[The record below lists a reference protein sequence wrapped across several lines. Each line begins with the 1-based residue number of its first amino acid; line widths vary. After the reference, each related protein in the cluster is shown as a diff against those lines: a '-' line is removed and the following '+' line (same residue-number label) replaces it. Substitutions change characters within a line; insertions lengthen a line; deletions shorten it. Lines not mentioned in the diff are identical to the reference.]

1 MRKRVI
7 SAVFGIALALPLVS
21 VTRDSMA
28 GACVCEIPCTAGC
41 CKWCEIWS
49 PDMIAALSMAAAKN
63 IASITTNVSAMV
75 TWFEVR
81 IVPTWAAGFGKVMAE
96 KQRQTASLRVFKEG
110 NAAVA
115 SQLYMQQHA
124 AEAAERAVL
133 PANLTTTVT
142 NGVLLSEQTAIVRS
156 KVAANNAAF
165 MSDFYAKNSTD
176 PGVVIERHK
185 PSCSQVDVERAR
197 CEKAVS
203 PTMQNADLMV
213 NTVLNPGEGQYE
225 TLADEERDAARA
237 FVKNVVNPVPV
248 GRFGAAQA
256 GSAQAKAYD
265 AALLADQ
272 AALSLAAHSFSAII
286 ANRTRRHQQ

>member
-1 MRKRVI
+1 MRTRI
-7 SAVFGIALALPLVS
+7 LSALFGIVLALPLAF
-21 VTRDSMA
+21 VTKDSIA
-28 GACVCEIPCTAGC
+28 GACVCEIPCKAGC

-49 PDMIAALSMAAAKN
+49 PDMIAALSMAATRG
-63 IASITTNVSAMV
+63 IGTITTTTTSLV

-81 IVPTWAAGFGKVMAE
+81 IVPAWDAGFGKVMAE

-115 SQLYMQQHA
+115 SQLYMQEQATVA
-124 AEAAERAVL
+124 AENFMP

-142 NGVLLSEQTAIVRS
+142 NGALLAEQTAVVRS

-165 MSDFYAKNSTD
+165 MADFYAKSSSD
-176 PGVVIERHK
+176 PGIVIERHK
-185 PSCSQVDVERAR
+185 PYCAQADVDRGR
-197 CEKAVS
+197 CDKAVS

-248 GRFGAAQA
+248 GRFSAALA
-256 GSAQAKAYD
+256 GSAQAKAYE

-272 AALSLAAHSFSAII
+272 AALSLAANSFNSII

>member
-1 MRKRVI
+1 MRKRLLSV
-7 SAVFGIALALPLVS
+7 VFGIALALPLVS
-21 VTRDSMA
+21 VTRDSIA
-28 GACVCEIPCTAGC
+28 GACVCEIPCKAGC

-63 IASITTNVSAMV
+63 IASITLNVSAMV

-110 NAAVA
+110 NATVA
-115 SQLYMQQHA
+115 TQLYMQEQVGA
-124 AEAAERAVL
+124 AAERAVP

-142 NGVLLSEQTAIVRS
+142 NGAMLGEQTSVVRS
-156 KVAANNAAF
+156 KVSANNAAF
-165 MSDFYAKNSTD
+165 MADFYAKTSAD
-176 PGVVIERHK
+176 PGVVVERHK
-185 PSCSQVDVERAR
+185 PYCSQADVDRGR
-197 CEKAVS
+197 CDKAVS

-225 TLADEERDAARA
+225 TLADEERNAGIA

-248 GRFGAAQA
+248 SRFSAAQA

-265 AALLADQ
+265 AALFADQ
-272 AALSLAAHSFSAII
+272 AALSLAAHSFSAVI